1 MKTFTLPDGREL
13 IIPDDPNLRAQ
24 VGYAISQIPE
34 YGPDVAEEYT
44 EGTFL
49 GQAIEAFAG
58 IPRGIAQT
66 TLSGL
71 RGPVELLAQDS
82 LGEGP
87 LVRVVK
93 KKNESYRR
101 KSSTKHCRI

>member
-13 IIPDDPNLRAQ
+13 IIPDDPNLREQ

-34 YGPDVAEEYT
+34 YGPDVAEKYI

-49 GQAIEAFAG
+49 GQATEALKG

-82 LGEGP
+82 LETLDMQMLLP
-87 LVRVVK
+87 LKLVK
-93 KKNESYRR
+93 L
-101 KSSTKHCRI
+101 